1 MRISRENKHNHS
13 DKFMSSRHTCTLQLH
28 VHNSFIIEI
37 TTDICMLWKVEKI
50 KFCMILRLFTKA
62 SCNIP
67 VILGK
72 MLANPEQRCMTNTFH
87 QMNPLAVLPREETA
101 KNLQPSP
108 KRQPKNITLP
118 VVHLLFVSVLH
129 VC

>member
-1 MRISRENKHNHS
+1 MESGENN
-13 DKFMSSRHTCTLQLH
+13 
-28 VHNSFIIEI
+28 
-37 TTDICMLWKVEKI
+37 ICMIITKVIYKL
-50 KFCMILRLFTKA
+50 KLLA
-62 SCNIP
+62 IP

-101 KNLQPSP
+101 ENLQPSP
-108 KRQPKNITLP
+108 KRQPKNITLH